1 MATVSKEILENLGD
15 IVKQFHT
22 ALTKGGAEGIKVE
35 LANCKCS
42 NPFGMGVILSKWD
55 NVLCKLDNVASK
67 LKKGNSDDIIE
78 AVTELSKNIADLQL
92 FMAKIATEIGSFIP
106 GPIGIVCS
114 IALAIGCF
122 AIGDIS
128 GGFLN
133 LIGAIPGVKL
143 AKFLPIGALKTS
155 ILNFKNVLL
164 FRWGYKV
171 SAFTEK
177 AARHSG
183 NFRFKESFDDY
194 FSKTI
199 KSSKEKLSKVGD
211 KLEKSKEQILTK
223 LDDGWNAAREDLQA
237 EKSFEYMLNLPMFHY

>member
-1 MATVSKEILENLGD
+1 MPTISKEILENLGD

-22 ALTKGGAEGIKVE
+22 ALTKGGAEGIKAE

-55 NVLCKLDNVASK
+55 NVLYKLDNVANK

-78 AVTELSKNIADLQL
+78 AVTELSKSIADLQL
-92 FMAKIATEIGSFIP
+92 FILSIATEVGSFVP

-122 AIGDIS
+122 AIGDIP

-133 LIGAIPGVKL
+133 LIGAIPGAKL
-143 AKFLPIGALKTS
+143 AKYLPIGALKTS
-155 ILNFKNVLL
+155 ILNFKNVL
-164 FRWGYKV
+164 FYRWGYKV
-171 SAFTEK
+171 SASTEK
-177 AARHSG
+177 AARHSE
-183 NFRFKESFDDY
+183 NFRFKESFDGY

-199 KSSKEKLSKVGD
+199 KSTRDKLSKIGD
-211 KLEKSKEQILTK
+211 KIEKSKEQILTK
-223 LDDGWNAAREDLQA
+223 LDDGWNVAREDLQA
-237 EKSFEYMLNLPMFHY
+237 EKSFEYMLNRSMFHY